1 MASISQALERI
12 KQDLGNI
19 IPAIGVERICQ
30 ELKYKYRKRK
40 LDPLT
45 TLHLFV
51 QQILNYNTAF
61 THLPHL
67 SGLDF
72 DPSAYGDARKRLPL
86 RLIQRLVRTVAET
99 LRNEMNQR
107 GLWMGHRTWLVDG
120 STCSMPDTP
129 DLQEEFG
136 QPSSQKPGC
145 GFPVAHLLAM
155 FDAYSGMLLEVLAF
169 PFRTHDMSKVWAL
182 HPLLRAGDVVVGDR
196 GFCSYA
202 HIAALQMRGI
212 DTLIRIHQRI
222 IARFRDKRQRR
233 RKLKPAKGEPRS
245 RLIRKLGT
253 QDQLVQWYK
262 PEKKPEYMTQEQ
274 YDQLT
279 ESMVVR
285 ELRYRIQDRGCRTYE
300 ITLATTLL
308 DPRKYSKRK
317 LARLF
322 GVRWQV
328 EVDLRNLKITLK
340 MDVLKCKSPEGVRK
354 ELAIYALVYNLVCLV
369 REKAARRQR
378 VQPGRI
384 SFLDVLRWL
393 QCAQPG
399 TDLPTFVVNPLRPG
413 RHEPRV
419 VKRRPKKYPRM
430 TKPRAE
436 YKKCLNSH
444 RKEA

>member
-12 KQDLGNI
+12 KQDLGNL
-19 IPAIGVERICQ
+19 IPANVVERICQ

-45 TLHLFV
+45 TIHLFV

-86 RLIQRLVRTVAET
+86 GLIQRLVRTVAET
-99 LRNEMNQR
+99 LRDEMNQR

-145 GFPVAHLLAM
+145 GFPVAHLLAT

-182 HPLLRAGDVVVGDR
+182 HPLLQAGDVVVGDR

-212 DTLIRIHQRI
+212 DAVIRIHQRI
-222 IARFRDKRQRR
+222 IVRFRDKRQRR

-253 QDQLVQWYK
+253 QDQLVEWYK
-262 PEKKPEYMTQEQ
+262 PEKKPEHMTQAQ
-274 YDQLT
+274 YDQLP

-285 ELRYRIQDRGCRTYE
+285 ELRYRIQNRGCRTYE

-384 SFLDVLRWL
+384 SFVDVLRWL

-430 TKPRAE
+430 TQPRAE

>member
-12 KQDLGNI
+12 KQELGKL
-19 IPAIGVERICQ
+19 IPPKTVERICR

-45 TLHLFV
+45 TIQLFV
-51 QQILNYNTAF
+51 QQVLNYNTAF

-86 RLIQRLVRTVAET
+86 KLIQRLVRTVAET
-99 LRNEMNQR
+99 MRDEMNQR

-129 DLQEEFG
+129 ELQEEFG

-155 FDAYSGMLLEVLAF
+155 FDVYSGMLLEVLAF
-169 PFRTHDMSKVWAL
+169 PYRTHDMSKVWAL
-182 HPLLRAGDVVVGDR
+182 HPLLQAGDVVVGDR

-212 DTLIRIHQRI
+212 HAVIRIHQRI
-222 IARFRDKRQRR
+222 IVRFRNKRQRR
-233 RKLKPAKGEPRS
+233 RKPKPAKGEPRS
-245 RLIRKLGT
+245 RLIRKLGKR
-253 QDQLVQWYK
+253 DQLVEWFK
-262 PEKKPEYMTQEQ
+262 PEKKPDYMTQAQ
-274 YDQLT
+274 YDQLP
-279 ESMVVR
+279 ESMRVR
-285 ELRYRIQDRGCRTYE
+285 ELRYRIQDRGCRTHE

-308 DPRKYSKRK
+308 DPRKYTKRK

-322 GVRWQV
+322 KARWQV
-328 EVDLRNLKITLK
+328 EVDLRNLKITLN
-340 MDVLKCKSPEGVRK
+340 MDVLKCKGPEGVRK
-354 ELAIYALVYNLVCLV
+354 ELAIYTLVYNLVCLV

-378 VQPGRI
+378 VKPARI
-384 SFLDVLRWL
+384 SFVDVLRWL
-393 QCAQPG
+393 QCASPG
-399 TDLPTFVVNPLRPG
+399 TVLPRFVVNPLRPR

-419 VKRRPKKYPRM
+419 VKRRPKMYPRM

-436 YKKCLNSH
+436 YKQELFSNT
-444 RKEA
+444 RKA

>member
-12 KQDLGNI
+12 KQDLGNL
-19 IPAIGVERICQ
+19 IPANVVERICQ

-45 TLHLFV
+45 TIHLFV

-99 LRNEMNQR
+99 LRDEMNQR

-169 PFRTHDMSKVWAL
+169 PYRTHDMSKVWAL
-182 HPLLRAGDVVVGDR
+182 HPLLQAGDVVVGDR

-212 DTLIRIHQRI
+212 DAVIRIHQRI
-222 IARFRDKRQRR
+222 IVRFRDKRQRR

-245 RLIRKLGT
+245 RLIRKLGK
-253 QDQLVQWYK
+253 QDQLVEWYK

-274 YDQLT
+274 YDQLP

-300 ITLATTLL
+300 ITLTTTLL
-308 DPRKYSKRK
+308 DPGKYSKRK

-328 EVDLRNLKITLK
+328 ELDLRNLKITLK

-384 SFLDVLRWL
+384 SFVDVLRWL

-399 TDLPTFVVNPLRPG
+399 TDLPTFVVNPLRPR

-436 YKKCLNSH
+436 YKKSLNSH